1 MGAVVVTIAT
11 AVTRETAWLSVTTDS
26 LPALV
31 TPAGPFDVV
40 QAYWPGNR
48 FAASKRAVYV
58 DARDLD
64 DQRVSNQRI
73 RPQYQ
78 ITLTIIWPVKGTG
91 PDLAETE
98 QQNLRDAAD
107 LVVQRIRGLPGDK
120 THGGRFLSVAENP
133 RSVRVAEEDPEV
145 TIPRDDRLR
154 LTVTYRADDFEV
166 NG

>member
-1 MGAVVVTIAT
+1 MGAVVVSTAT
-11 AVTRETAWLSVTTDS
+11 AVTRETAWLSVTTDG
-26 LPALV
+26 LPALPS
-31 TPAGPFDVV
+31 PAGPWDLV

-48 FAASKRAVYV
+48 FAANKRAVYV
-58 DARDLD
+58 DARELD
-64 DQRVSNQRI
+64 DLRASNQRV

-78 ITLTIIWPVKGTG
+78 ITLTLIWPVKGTG

-98 QQNLRDAAD
+98 QQNLRDATE

-133 RSVRVAEEDPEV
+133 RTVRVTEADPEV

-154 LTVTYRADDFEV
+154 SVITYRADDFEIS
-166 NG
+166 G